1 MREARLRRRRSINQP
16 LIRNA
21 PGALLQTISP
31 GAADTEREREMKE
44 WRCSGYLQEAV
55 PAAQEVGSLHDGVG
69 GEDQLVLTE
78 RRLVWT
84 AVDRLGGPG
93 RENHIG
99 SDSEATRTQTQHTDS
114 HTGLIQVAPEATSAS
129 TSVKTGNIHHNNFTQ
144 FIIMSALHFPEDI
157 NGRQCVL
164 LFRSCTHFLCAFTA
178 SSLRC

>member
-1 MREARLRRRRSINQP
+1 
-16 LIRNA
+16 
-21 PGALLQTISP
+21 
-31 GAADTEREREMKE
+31 MKE

-144 FIIMSALHFPEDI
+144 FIIMSDLHFPEDI
-157 NGRQCVL
+157 NGRECVL
-164 LFRSCTHFLCAFTA
+164 LFPVCLYCFVSQMLKPALVIYLPVSPSARLIFLGKHAFAFNYSTD
-178 SSLRC
+178 